1 VVRQIYVRRLTL
13 LLCLTAFSL
22 TAAEPPAWQLYAKG
36 RKAEKA
42 GHMAEAYLL
51 YSEAAAQDPTNETYW
66 MRSQAVRPQAALEIA
81 PKRLPTPE
89 KPEGG
94 LPPPLHF
101 NSVTARDLADARKPL
116 PPSELEARLGT
127 QDFHLRG
134 AARTLFETVA
144 KAFGLDCVFDGDY
157 QEGNPIRFDI
167 TAADYRVALHLLEAA
182 TSSFLV
188 PLTSKLFLVAKDT
201 PQKRSEVEPSVAL
214 EIHLPE
220 PTNPQDFT
228 AIITAVQQSL
238 SLEKVSWDTQTSTVV
253 IRDRISKALPARALL
268 LDLMQPRAQVVI
280 ETEVLEVNRS
290 DMLQWGLSLP
300 NLFKITPFS
309 SEGNAMTTL
318 ANLVH
323 WGPSGTLF
331 AIGLGSADL
340 LAQFSNSVG
349 RSLVRLDLRA
359 VDGQAASFHAG
370 ERYPVLTSGYFGT
383 NGVAGP
389 VPSGGTGS
397 SSGSPN
403 GSTLQSPSTFGNVA
417 NPSAVAVG
425 DFNRDGIPD
434 FAAAASGANAVAVF
448 LGKGDGTFDDPV
460 MYPTGQNPSAILAV
474 DLNKDGY
481 LDLVTADASSNDIG
495 VLLGNGDGTFNNF
508 VSFAAGTQPAA
519 LATADFNGDGF
530 ADLAVANAGSN
541 NITILLG
548 RGDGTFQQPSTVQA
562 GTSPRSLVAADFNG
576 DGRMDLAVANYSSN
590 DLWILL
596 GNGDGT
602 FASPA
607 TYTTGNSPRAV
618 TAGFLN
624 QDANIDLVVAN
635 SASNTVSV
643 FLGDGTGA
651 FSSGRQF
658 ATGSG
663 PVSAV
668 IAEITLNN
676 IQDIAVANSADGTV
690 SVLLGNGDGTF
701 QLPINVGIGSGTQ
714 PVSLATSDLNRDGYP
729 DLLVANFATNDFS
742 VLLGSGNGGFHD
754 SSGNNYQYSGGQ
766 TYAPPPAFTFEDLG
780 LMIKATPHVHG
791 TGEIGL
797 ELEAEIKLLTGN
809 SVDGVPAIAQRKL
822 QSQVQLHYGE
832 TAIVAGLLSATEAR
846 SLLGTAGL
854 STIPGLGPLVRTN
867 SRNRESTEVLILV
880 KPVLVGLPP
889 DQSMTRPLWIGTEA
903 RPLTP
908 L

>member
-1 VVRQIYVRRLTL
+1 VWRLTL
-13 LLCLTAFSL
+13 LLCL
-22 TAAEPPAWQLYAKG
+22 AACGFAAGEPEARQLFAKG
-36 RKAEKA
+36 EAAEKA
-42 GHMAEAYLL
+42 GHMAQAYLL
-51 YSEAAAQDPTNETYW
+51 YSEAAAKDPKNETYW
-66 MRSQAVRPQAALEIA
+66 MRSQAVRPKASLEVA
-81 PKRLPTPE
+81 PRRLPTPDR
-89 KPEGG
+89 PEGG
-94 LPPPLHF
+94 LPGPLHF
-101 NSVTARDLADARKPL
+101 DSVTARDLAEARKPL
-116 PPSELEARLGT
+116 PPSELTAQPGAR
-127 QDFHLRG
+127 DFHLRG
-134 AARTLFETVA
+134 TARTLFETVA

-157 QEGNPIRFDI
+157 PEGNPIRFDI
-167 TAADYRVALHLLEAA
+167 TAADYRVALHALEAA
-182 TSSFLV
+182 TGSFLV

-238 SLEKVSWDTQTSTVV
+238 ALEKVSWDTQTNTVV

-280 ETEVLEVNRS
+280 ETEVLEVNRR
-290 DMLQWGLSLP
+290 DMLEWGLSLP

-309 SEGNAMTTL
+309 SVGNATTTL
-318 ANLVH
+318 ANLVR

-340 LAQFSNSVG
+340 LAQFSNAVG

-370 ERYPVLTSGYFGT
+370 ERYPVLTSGYFGS
-383 NGVAGP
+383 NGTTGGS
-389 VPSGGTGS
+389 PSGAIATGS
-397 SSGSPN
+397 SSN
-403 GSTLQSPSTFGNVA
+403 GSALQNPSTFGNVA
-417 NPSAVAVG
+417 NPTAVAVG
-425 DFNRDGIPD
+425 DFNGDGIPD

-448 LGKGDGTFDDPV
+448 LGKGDGTFGDPV
-460 MYPTGQNPSAILAV
+460 TYPTGGNPSAILAV

-481 LDLVTADASSNDIG
+481 LDLVTADAASNDIG
-495 VLLGNGDGTFNNF
+495 VLLGNGDGTFTDF

-548 RGDGTFQQPSTVQA
+548 RGDGTFQQPMAVQA

-590 DLWILL
+590 DLWVLP
-596 GNGDGT
+596 GKGDGT
-602 FASPA
+602 FGNPA
-607 TYTTGNSPRAV
+607 IYATGNSPRAV
-618 TAGFLN
+618 AAGLLN
-624 QDANIDLVVAN
+624 QDSYIDLVVAN
-635 SASNTVSV
+635 SASNSVSV

-651 FSSGRQF
+651 FHAANQF
-658 ATGSG
+658 PTGSG

-668 IAEITLNN
+668 IAEITNNN

-690 SVLLGNGDGTF
+690 SLLLGNGDGTF
-701 QLPINVGIGSGTQ
+701 QLPINIGIGTGTQ
-714 PVSLATSDLNRDGYP
+714 PASLANGDLNRDGYP
-729 DLLVANFATNDFS
+729 DLLVANFATNNFS

-754 SSGNNYQYSGGQ
+754 SSGNSYQYSGGQ
-766 TYAPPPAFTFEDLG
+766 TYAPPPAFSFEDLG
-780 LMIKATPHVHG
+780 LMVKATPHVHG

-822 QSQVQLHYGE
+822 QSQVQLHNGE
-832 TAIVAGLLSATEAR
+832 CAIVAGLLSATEAR
-846 SLLGTAGL
+846 SILGIAGL
-854 STIPGLGPLVRTN
+854 STIPGLGPLLRSNT
-867 SRNRESTEVLILV
+867 RDRESTEVLILV

-889 DQSMTRPLWIGTEA
+889 DQSVTRPLWIGSEA